1 MHLILGMCG
10 KWEYKFSL
18 NMTIYYTA
26 FQISQNLISVI
37 ISVVSDLGNMFSK
50 VYGQISQCHMSS
62 VQVSNG
68 EKEGEST

>member
-1 MHLILGMCG
+1 
-10 KWEYKFSL
+10 
-18 NMTIYYTA
+18 MTIYYTA